1 VDVIGATRDNL
12 ILQDDLLLRES
23 IICTELCVGNLG
35 RCTILILPGMEVIN
49 WFRAVVLSNEEL
61 SNNFGRISFINAL
74 YSGLDCI
81 YLSNTT
87 V

>member
-35 RCTILILPGMEVIN
+35 SCTVLILPGMEVIDL
-49 WFRAVVLSNEEL
+49 VQS
-61 SNNFGRISFINAL
+61 SFI
-74 YSGLDCI
+74 I
-81 YLSNTT
+81 QRRII
-87 V
+87 